1 MKWKENDNIDF
12 KYIDLS
18 SVDRMSNKITETQII
33 TSQNAP
39 SRAQQ
44 IVRNNDVIFGTTR
57 PTLKRYCLITP
68 EYDGQICSTGFC
80 VLRANTEMI
89 LPKYLFFVLTTSDF
103 YNYVESN
110 QEGAGYPAISN
121 NKVKE
126 YKMAV
131 PSIEEQNRIVEVLDK
146 FDSLVN
152 DISIGLPAE
161 IDGRRKQY
169 NYYRGKLLDFKCV
182 SNG

>member
-1 MKWKENDNIDF
+1 
-12 KYIDLS
+12 
-18 SVDRMSNKITETQII
+18 
-33 TSQNAP
+33 
-39 SRAQQ
+39 
-44 IVRNNDVIFGTTR
+44 
-57 PTLKRYCLITP
+57 
-68 EYDGQICSTGFC
+68 
-80 VLRANTEMI
+80 MI

-103 YNYVESN
+103 YNYVENN

-169 NYYRGKLLDFKCV
+169 NYYRGKLLDFKCL